1 MNRWLISLIVI
12 LLIAGTAY
20 NGTLLSQANSDLS
33 EAQSGL
39 TTLENTN
46 TSLQTS
52 LADRQDELDSLATA
66 ITAMEQT
73 VNQLVAAPD
82 QSGVDFVALVNQV
95 EPSIVYVEVS
105 SRFGAGTGSGTI
117 IRADGYVLTN
127 QHVVDGAT
135 SVQVT
140 LMTGETYSAT
150 IITTNVDLDTAVL
163 KLNTTRTDLPA
174 ITIGSSSAMLVGEQI
189 MTGGF
194 PLGDELFGDASFG
207 PATFNTGI
215 VSAIR
220 TMTSSNSYNPNS
232 QIDYIQ
238 IDADINPGNSGGG
251 LFNTRGELIGI
262 PSYGFAAGIN
272 TAVPIDAIKSIIQ
285 NAVGS

>member
-1 MNRWLISLIVI
+1 MNRWLVSLIVVI
-12 LLIAGTAY
+12 LIAGTAY
-20 NGTLLSQANSDLS
+20 NGNLLRQANDNLN

-39 TTLENTN
+39 SSLETANTGLQG
-46 TSLQTS
+46 SLTDQ
-52 LADRQDELDSLATA
+52 QNELDSLSTA
-66 ITAMEQT
+66 ITAIKQT
-73 VNQLVAAPD
+73 VDQLSDTPAA
-82 QSGVDFVALVNQV
+82 QSSADFVSMVKQV
-95 EPSIVYVEVS
+95 EPAIVYIEVS

-150 IITTNVDLDTAVL
+150 VVNYNIDMDAAVL

-174 ITIGSSSAMLVGEQI
+174 IVIGSSSAMLVGEQI

-194 PLGDELFGDASFG
+194 PLGSELPG
-207 PATFNTGI
+207 PATFNSGI

-220 TMTSSNSYNPNS
+220 TMTSSNSFNPNS

-251 LFNTRGELIGI
+251 LFNTQGELIGI

-272 TAVPIDAIKSIIQ
+272 TAVPVDAIKSFIQ
-285 NAVGS
+285 NALGS

>member
-1 MNRWLISLIVI
+1 MNRWLVSLIMVI
-12 LLIAGTAY
+12 LIAGTAY
-20 NGTLLSQANSDLS
+20 NGNLLRQANDNLND
-33 EAQSGL
+33 AQSGL
-39 TTLENTN
+39 TSLETINTGLQG
-46 TSLQTS
+46 SLTDQ
-52 LADRQDELDSLATA
+52 QDELDSLSTA
-66 ITAMEQT
+66 ITAIKQT
-73 VNQLVAAPD
+73 VDQLSDTPAA
-82 QSGVDFVALVNQV
+82 QSGADFVSMVKQV
-95 EPSIVYVEVS
+95 EPSIVYIEVS

-150 IITTNVDLDTAVL
+150 VVNYNIDLDAAVL
-163 KLNTTRTDLPA
+163 KLTTTRTDLPA
-174 ITIGSSSAMLVGEQI
+174 IVIGSSSAMLVGEQI

-194 PLGDELFGDASFG
+194 PLGSELPG
-207 PATFNTGI
+207 PATFNSGI

-220 TMTSSNSYNPNS
+220 TMTSSNSFNPNS

-251 LFNTRGELIGI
+251 LFNTQGELIGI

-272 TAVPIDAIKSIIQ
+272 TAVPVDAIKSFIQ
-285 NAVGS
+285 NALGS